1 MKGECGT
8 ALGAYPPSARDEF
21 ASAID
26 KALAWFAVGA
36 GRLDGDEVAVGRSR
50 DDDALALI
58 ELADDAFAIRAW
70 LAVHIELDRHDLSA
84 RRVRGAG
91 RGRCSSGR
99 RRGFLSGDLI
109 DEVAFAVAAV
119 SQYLSLGVIEVVGF
133 R

>member
-1 MKGECGT
+1 VKGECGI
-8 ALGAYPPSARDEF
+8 AFGVHPPSAFDEL

-36 GRLDGDEVAVGRSR
+36 GRLDGDEVTVGCSR
-50 DDDALALI
+50 YDDALPLI
-58 ELADDAFAIRAW
+58 ELADDALAIRAW
-70 LAVHIELDRHDLSA
+70 LAVYIELDRHDLSA

-119 SQYLSLGVIEVVGF
+119 SQRLSLGVIEVVGF